1 MILLKIFINGIT
13 EEHFLTSIRNICKL
27 FFDELELTKNKED
40 GHKLELLYN
49 FSNKEVECRLNSFD
63 LSHEFSKM
71 KFENSENRHTYR
83 QNKTTAIKKA
93 TLKVLE
99 SFTQTKQ
106 PWGIL
111 TGIRPTKLYHKYKQE
126 GMNDYEVSST
136 LKENKFLDDEKI
148 ILLESIVERQLKSVK
163 DLYTLNNEVSIYIG
177 IPYCPTKCAYCTFPA
192 YLIPKK
198 GNEVQ
203 DFFKCLLTEIEAVGN
218 YLSKKKIKVTTVY
231 LGGGTPTS
239 LNEEQLT
246 ILFAKLY
253 DWIPNMSSIRELT
266 VEAGRPDT
274 ITKVKLDVLNKFKVT
289 RISVNPQSFNQE
301 TLDAIGRHHTVNETI
316 EKYEL
321 ARANNFT
328 NINMDL
334 IIGLPNEGVDEL
346 KFSLEQMSH
355 LQPESVT
362 IHTLSFKRAS
372 QMSQNKDKYT
382 VASSTE
388 IINMM
393 ELAKRWAQENNYEPY
408 YLYRQKNILG
418 NLENIGYAKKGKE
431 SIYNILIMEEA
442 QTIIG
447 IGCGAASKFISK
459 NKQTI
464 EHFANPK
471 DTRSYML
478 NLDHYIQEKC
488 KLIDEYLTD

>member
-1 MILLKIFINGIT
+1 
-13 EEHFLTSIRNICKL
+13 L
-27 FFDELELTKNKED
+27 FFDEVELTKNKED
-40 GHKLELLYN
+40 GHKLELCYR
-49 FSNKEVECRLNSFD
+49 FANKVVECRLTSYD
-63 LSHEFSKM
+63 LKHESSTM
-71 KFENSENRHTYR
+71 MFELSENQHINR
-83 QNKTTAIKKA
+83 QNVNTAIRKS

-99 SFTQTKQ
+99 AFTNIKQ

-126 GMNDYEVSST
+126 GMQNHEIFKV
-136 LKENKFLDDEKI
+136 LKETRYLDDVKI
-148 ILLESIVERQLKSVK
+148 RLLESIVERQLKSVK

-177 IPYCPTKCAYCTFPA
+177 IPFCPTKCAYCTFPA
-192 YLIPKK
+192 YSIPKK

-203 DFFKCLLTEIEAVGN
+203 DFFKCLLTEIEAVGK
-218 YLSKKKIKVTTVY
+218 YLSEKKIKVTTVY

-239 LNEEQLT
+239 LNERQLEN
-246 ILFAKLY
+246 LFEKLY
-253 DWIPNMSSIRELT
+253 EWIPNMASIRELT

-274 ITKVKLDVLNKFKVT
+274 ITQEKLDVLNKFMVT

-316 EKYEL
+316 EKYIL
-321 ARANNFT
+321 ARENNFS

-334 IIGLPNEGVDEL
+334 IIGLPNEGVEEL
-346 KFSLEQMSH
+346 QYTLKQMH
-355 LQPESVT
+355 ELQPESVT

-372 QMSQNKDKYT
+372 QMSQNKAKYK

-388 IINMM
+388 IVKMM
-393 ELAKRWAQENNYEPY
+393 ETAKSWSEENYYEPY

-418 NLENIGYAKKGKE
+418 NLENIGYAKEGKE

-447 IGCGAASKFISK
+447 LGCGAASKFISK
-459 NKQTI
+459 DKKTI

-471 DTRSYML
+471 DTRSYIL
-478 NLDHYIQEKC
+478 NLNHYIQEKF
-488 KLIDEYLTD
+488 KLIDEYLT